1 MTRDLDITPLRS
13 LIAVADTGG
22 FHRAAADLQLSQSA
36 VSQHIR
42 RLDRVVGAPV
52 VEPDGRRTRLTPV
65 GVALLAEARKIIAV
79 HDEALRRLAITR
91 EAPEAEFV
99 IGTTDH
105 AADHILPPIVEALAR
120 SVPGLQVKFRFDRTS
135 PLNDAIDKG
144 SADLVVFI
152 AEASCREGIPVGA
165 LALVWCAAPSW
176 KPPPGEPWPLIAIEA
191 PCAIRGKALAVL
203 GEHGIHSKVVA
214 EAAYLAGVLNAARAG
229 LGVTLLALAG
239 PPPEGLVEF
248 DGLPAA
254 PPISLTARARVGAD
268 MLAVQTA
275 IGAVHSALVA
285 VGTLS
290 PHRFAGHRSDRP
302 SAAGLHQLPSPPG
315 LHQLPVRFVSNVD
328 TDHTVNAMGVERD
341 GDGASCLARPWLAT
355 RRR

>member
-13 LIAVADTGG
+13 LIAVADAGG

-42 RLDRVVGAPV
+42 RLERVVGTAV
-52 VEPDGRRTRLTPV
+52 VEPDGRRTRLTPA

-79 HDEALRRLAITR
+79 HDEALRRLLVAG

-105 AADHILPPIVEALAR
+105 AADHLLPPIVEALAR
-120 SVPGLQVKFRFDRTS
+120 SAPGLQIRFRFDRTN
-135 PLNDAIDKG
+135 PLNEAVDNGSVDLAIY
-144 SADLVVFI
+144 I
-152 AEASCREGIPVGA
+152 AEATCREGIPVGA
-165 LALVWCAAPSW
+165 LALVWCAAPGW
-176 KPPPGEPWPLIAIEA
+176 APPPPGEPWPLIAIEA

-203 GEHGIHSKVVA
+203 GEHGISSKVIA

-229 LGVTLLALAG
+229 IGVALLALAG

-254 PPISLTARARVGAD
+254 PPIRLTARARGGTD
-268 MLAVQTA
+268 MTAVQTA
-275 IGAVHSALVA
+275 LGAVHAAL
-285 VGTLS
+285 
-290 PHRFAGHRSDRP
+290 
-302 SAAGLHQLPSPPG
+302 AAGSIGPSLIGKSARNRQALP
-315 LHQLPVRFVSNVD
+315 
-328 TDHTVNAMGVERD
+328 
-341 GDGASCLARPWLAT
+341 
-355 RRR
+355 